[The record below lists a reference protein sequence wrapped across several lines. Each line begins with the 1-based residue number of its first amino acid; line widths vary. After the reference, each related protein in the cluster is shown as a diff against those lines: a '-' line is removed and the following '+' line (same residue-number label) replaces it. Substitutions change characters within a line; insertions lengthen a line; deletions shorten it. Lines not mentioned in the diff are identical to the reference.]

1 MSPHFSV
8 VVGHDFSPS
17 GLTALQRAVALA
29 ARAPNHVLHVLCV
42 VDAREPLPNIPA
54 DDGVDY
60 RYAERVQDILAL
72 DVKDELEAIGA
83 PTVHFFAY
91 ARIGKAADQI
101 LQLAREVG
109 ADSIVLGNHGLTGL
123 ERLLIGSTSE
133 KVVREAGCSV
143 EIVRPK
149 RYDDVDLLDIVEVEP
164 DHDHPYVPPHRY
176 TYEERRVDLR
186 PSDWPLY

>member
-1 MSPHFSV
+1 MSLTV

-42 VDAREPLPNIPA
+42 LDAREPLPNFPA

-60 RYAERVQDILAL
+60 RYAERVQDRLA
-72 DVKDELEAIGA
+72 DEVRRELEAIGA
-83 PTVHFFAY
+83 GTVHFFAY
-91 ARIGKAADQI
+91 ARIGRPAREI

-109 ADSIVLGNHGLTGL
+109 ADSIILGSHGVTGL
-123 ERLLIGSTSE
+123 ERLLLGSTSE

-164 DHDHPYVPPHRY
+164 EHDHPYSPPHRY
-176 TYEERRVDLR
+176 TYEDTRVNLR
-186 PSDWPLY
+186 PPEWPLY

>member
-1 MSPHFSV
+1 MSLTV

-17 GLTALQRAVALA
+17 GLVALQRAVALA

-42 VDAREPLPNIPA
+42 LDARAPLANIPA

-60 RYAERVQDILAL
+60 RYAERVQDVLAHE
-72 DVKDELEAIGA
+72 VRRELEAIGA
-83 PTVHFFAY
+83 ETVHVFCY
-91 ARIGKAADQI
+91 ARIGKPAEEV
-101 LQLAREVG
+101 LRLAREVG
-109 ADSIVLGNHGLTGL
+109 ADSIILGNHDVTGL
-123 ERLLIGSTSE
+123 ERMLLGSTSE

-164 DHDHPYVPPHRY
+164 DHDHPYAPPHRY
-176 TYEERRVDLR
+176 TYEDTRVNLR
-186 PSDWPLY
+186 PNEWPLY